1 MNTSESE
8 NLMFQI
14 INIENHS
21 LSIFRMHGLHL
32 VFLITFYVICSL
44 MVITGEAMIVFY
56 IKKYSPK
63 DQSINRMIFVDQ
75 VCTLD
80 NPEEKMNCKF
90 WFWFLELIT
99 LCIGRKVGTP
109 RRSHFAHVQGSQC
122 QRIPL
127 INKIVNII

>member
-44 MVITGEAMIVFY
+44 MVITGETMIVFY

-80 NPEEKMNCKF
+80 DPEEFMTTPF
-90 WFWFLELIT
+90 FLFL
-99 LCIGRKVGTP
+99 KVC
-109 RRSHFAHVQGSQC
+109 HVSC
-122 QRIPL
+122 
-127 INKIVNII
+127 